1 VCAHYS
7 NLDSGSWLMVDEGE
21 NTSLKYQRMAQ
32 DPLDVSELLVIMAK
46 WSKMGLSDK
55 KVCF

>member
-1 VCAHYS
+1 
-7 NLDSGSWLMVDEGE
+7 MVDEGE